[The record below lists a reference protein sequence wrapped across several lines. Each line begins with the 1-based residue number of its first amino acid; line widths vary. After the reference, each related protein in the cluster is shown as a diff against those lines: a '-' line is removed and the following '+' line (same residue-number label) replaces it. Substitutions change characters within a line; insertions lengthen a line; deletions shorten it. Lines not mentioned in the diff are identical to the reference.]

1 MGTNE
6 LTEYLEMQDGP
17 HFVTKTELRQA
28 LRQRGLS
35 ISDRN
40 LTYYTTVGLVPPAI
54 RIGGRVG
61 AYPELVVQQLA
72 WVIRARS
79 RGQSIESIKELLPL
93 WRWLIRNRH
102 DRRVDLSELELVA
115 RQHELSQEANFAVP
129 YLISEALLCL
139 CQNCLQSIEWGLK
152 DGNSFHHSPEDPL
165 TLSFIL
171 GAVNEETGAPEI
183 AAWTQLALPGL
194 GAPDPDGPTSIT
206 LGLPVGTHF
215 NDTDVTWADGNVPC
229 GETRRP
235 TRPLQEEVLPL
246 G

>member
-1 MGTNE
+1 MGTSE
-6 LTEYLEMQDGP
+6 LAEYLEMQDGP

-28 LRQRGLS
+28 LRQRGQT

-40 LTYYTTVGLVPPAI
+40 LTYYSSVGLIPPAI

-61 AYPELVVQQLA
+61 AYPELVVEQLA
-72 WVIRARS
+72 WVIRARN

-93 WRWLIRNRH
+93 WRWLMRNRH
-102 DRRVDLSELELVA
+102 DRRIDLSELELVA

-129 YLISEALLCL
+129 YLISEVLLCL
-139 CQNCLQSIEWGLK
+139 CPNCLQAIEWVLK

-165 TLSFIL
+165 ALSFIL
-171 GAVNEETGAPEI
+171 GAVNEETGTPEI

-194 GAPDPDGPTSIT
+194 GLLDPNGPTSIT
-206 LGLPVGTHF
+206 LGLPVGAHL
-215 NDTDVTWADGNVPC
+215 NHSNVPWGSGQEPC
-229 GETRRP
+229 GDSPRSSRSS
-235 TRPLQEEVLPL
+235 QKEVLPL